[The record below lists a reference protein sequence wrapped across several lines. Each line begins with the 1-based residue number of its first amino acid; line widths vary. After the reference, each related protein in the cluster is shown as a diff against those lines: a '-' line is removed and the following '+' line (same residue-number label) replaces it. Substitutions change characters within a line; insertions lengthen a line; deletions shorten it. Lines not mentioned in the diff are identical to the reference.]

1 MSIETILEKIYA
13 RKILRVV
20 AHLIFWIVVML
31 VSLYS
36 TLISF
41 NAFNH
46 FGMGA
51 LWLLSLTGTMNL
63 ALFYYLFVY
72 NIIPVFIKRR
82 YVTGLLATAG
92 LLILYTYISTLTE
105 KLILLKC
112 TECIEQ
118 LRVTS
123 HDYYEF
129 LQRQWS
135 ARLIAKLA
143 SLGTLINLVFNIC
156 VPVTIKI
163 AIQSFRQQLAAVR
176 LAKENVELE
185 FNFLKSQV
193 NPHFLFN
200 SLNNIYGLILKNE
213 NEKAAGTVARLAEF
227 MRYTLYNSNQDKV
240 PLQKEIQLLR
250 DYIELEKIRLNYT
263 QVLFNIK
270 IDEGNYEIPSLLLVP
285 LIENTFKF
293 SEDLPGA
300 CICISLVVERGRLN
314 VTIDNAVDVNRQ
326 LSQTGGIGLQN
337 LKKRLNLYYLH
348 KHQYQVITTEKD
360 YTASITI
367 EL

>member
-1 MSIETILEKIYA
+1 MSIETILHKIYS
-13 RKILRVV
+13 RKALRVV
-20 AHLIFWIVVML
+20 AHLIFWIVVLL

-46 FGMGA
+46 FGMGV
-51 LWLLSLTGTMNL
+51 LWLLSLSGTLNL

-82 YVTGLLATAG
+82 YVIGLLATAG
-92 LLILYTYISTLTE
+92 LLILHTYISTLSE

-112 TECIEQ
+112 MECMEQ
-118 LRVTS
+118 LRVMS

-135 ARLIAKLA
+135 SRLIAKLA
-143 SLGTLINLVFNIC
+143 SLGVLINLVFNIC
-156 VPVTIKI
+156 VPITIKI
-163 AIQSFRQQLAAVR
+163 AIQSFRQQLAAAR

-200 SLNNIYGLILKNE
+200 TLNNIYGLILKNE
-213 NEKAAGTVARLAEF
+213 NEKASGTVARLSEF

-263 QVLFNIK
+263 QVVFDIK
-270 IDEGNYEIPSLLLVP
+270 SEGGNYEIPALLLVP
-285 LIENTFKF
+285 LIENAFKF
-293 SEDLPGA
+293 SEDSPGA
-300 CICISLVVERGRLN
+300 CICINLVVESRRLN

-326 LSQTGGIGLQN
+326 LSQAGGIGLQN

-348 KHQYQVITTEKD
+348 KHQYEVMATEKN

>member
-1 MSIETILEKIYA
+1 MSVETILHKIYSRRA
-13 RKILRVV
+13 LRVT
-20 AHLIFWIVVML
+20 AHLIFWIVVLL

-46 FGMGA
+46 FGTGT
-51 LWLLSLTGTMNL
+51 LWLLSLIATLNL

-72 NIIPVFIKRR
+72 NIIPVFIKKR
-82 YVTGLLATAG
+82 YIIGLLATAG
-92 LLILYTYISTLTE
+92 LLILYTYISTLSE

-112 TECIEQ
+112 TECMEQ
-118 LRVTS
+118 LRVTG

-143 SLGTLINLVFNIC
+143 SLGVLINLVFNIC
-156 VPVTIKI
+156 VPLTIKI
-163 AIQSFRQQLAAVR
+163 AIQSFRQQLAAAR

-213 NEKAAGTVARLAEF
+213 NEKASGTVARLSEF
-227 MRYTLYNSNQDKV
+227 MRYTLYNSNQDKM

-263 QVLFNIK
+263 QVVFGIK
-270 IDEGNYEIPSLLLVP
+270 SDEGSYEIPALLFVP
-285 LIENTFKF
+285 LIENAFKF
-293 SEDLPGA
+293 GEDSPGG
-300 CICISLVVERGRLN
+300 CICISLVVERGQLK
-314 VTIDNAVDVNRQ
+314 VTVSNAVDVNRQ
-326 LSQTGGIGLQN
+326 LSQAGGIGLQN
-337 LKKRLNLYYLH
+337 LKKRLNLYYPH
-348 KHQYQVITTEKD
+348 KHQYQVITTEQK